1 MGTPQYGRKVSLIV
15 GQDSGAALELSALRV
30 VFHVRRGDLQTPN
43 SAAIRVYNVSE
54 TTKQRI
60 EKEFTRVVLQLS
72 LIHI

>member
-1 MGTPQYGRKVSLIV
+1 
-15 GQDSGAALELSALRV
+15 LSALRV

-60 EKEFTRVVLQLS
+60 EKEFTRVVLQGGYQGNFG
-72 LIHI
+72 IIFDGTIKQVRRGQEQPD